1 MKLSGLSSLEVQIM
15 ELVTDGF
22 SQEAVM
28 KRLRIPEGIMVY
40 AWPNIQRKLDAQGR
54 CRAIRAW
61 QNLKPG
67 GPIDLGALSAPELMI
82 LELMEQGYR
91 TNEAIAKHLG
101 IAQEPIGRW
110 INKIF
115 RTLKVHSPEAA
126 LAVWKCLMPDLS
138 ERAPKKQ
145 SDEMTEPDARRLRG
159 LDPHEVEI
167 LELLIEGLSNRRIGE
182 RVGMTEGS
190 VMRSVASIYKKLQ
203 VMNRTEAIRIWQEIK
218 AKST

>member
-1 MKLSGLSSLEVQIM
+1 MKLSGLSSLEVRMM
-15 ELVTDGF
+15 ELLTDGF
-22 SQEAVM
+22 SLEAIM
-28 KRLRIPEGIMVY
+28 KRLRIPEGIMEY
-40 AWPNIQRKLDAQGR
+40 AWPNIQRKLDAQGS

-101 IAQEPIGRW
+101 IAQEPIGRC

-115 RTLKVHSPEAA
+115 RTLKVHSPQTAV
-126 LAVWKCLMPDLS
+126 AVWKCLTTDLS
-138 ERAPKKQ
+138 EGGPKKG
-145 SDEMTEPDARRLRG
+145 SDEMTDPDATRLRG
-159 LDPHEVEI
+159 LDPQEIEI
-167 LELLIEGLSNRRIGE
+167 LELLIEALSNRQIGE
-182 RVGMTEGS
+182 RVGMTEGN
-190 VMRSVASIYKKLQ
+190 VMRSLASIYKKLQ
-203 VMNRTEAIRIWQEIK
+203 AMNRFEAIRIWQEIK